1 MEESTSQESLH
12 SRRSYLYDTTKKENG
27 SKKLFIIIGI
37 IILILA
43 IGGAIFAING
53 ASKKEDITPTPTPTQ
68 EITPTETETP
78 TPSTS
83 VTPTPS
89 KKVTPTPTKPKT
101 TTTDASGLDRSTL
114 SIAIQ
119 NGGGVPGAGSKMSTI
134 LKDLGYNVL
143 SAGNADNF
151 DYEKTVI
158 EVKSTKKEFL
168 DLLKKDLSGSYT
180 IGTTSATLT
189 GSSAD
194 AIVIVGK
201 N

>member
-12 SRRSYLYDTTKKENG
+12 SRRSYLYDTSKKENG
-27 SKKLFIIIGI
+27 SKKLFVIIGV
-37 IILILA
+37 IILILS

-53 ASKKEDITPTPTPTQ
+53 SNKEEEVTPTPTLAPTE
-68 EITPTETETP
+68 EITPTEEETP
-78 TPSTS
+78 TPSTTE
-83 VTPTPS
+83 TPTPS
-89 KKVTPTPTKPKT
+89 KKVSPTPSKAK
-101 TTTDASGLDRSTL
+101 TTDASGLDRSTL
-114 SIAIQ
+114 SVTVQ

-158 EVKSTKKEFL
+158 QVKSTKKEFL

-194 AIVIVGK
+194 AIIIVGK